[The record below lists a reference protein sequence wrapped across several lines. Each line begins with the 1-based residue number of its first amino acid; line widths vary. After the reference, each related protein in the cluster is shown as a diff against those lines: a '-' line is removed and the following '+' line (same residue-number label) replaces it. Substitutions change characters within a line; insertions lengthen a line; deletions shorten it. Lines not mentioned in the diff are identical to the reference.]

1 MQANRET
8 EPQLALATT
17 TVARPRPEEC
27 EAARRIAAEMGCP
40 YWPRDGLDKT
50 CADLDGLLVV
60 ERENLALWIAGQR
73 FCYHP
78 NMAKLRV
85 HALRQQR
92 KDSLIDALQIAPGA
106 SVLDCTCGLGADAIV
121 ASYVAGPEGRV
132 RALEAAPL
140 LALLVER
147 GMASYSLAD
156 DPDLDLAMRRV
167 EVRRADFATYLR
179 KEADAAWDVVY
190 FDPMFDES
198 IAHARGLDL
207 VRCLARPGGPEPAD
221 LHEARRVA
229 RRRVVMK
236 DRRPGRSLARLGF
249 AKVAESRR
257 VCYGVLPAW

>member
-1 MQANRET
+1 MQTDREPA
-8 EPQLALATT
+8 PQLALATT

-27 EAARRIAAEMGCP
+27 AVARRIAAAMGCP
-40 YWPRDGLDKT
+40 YWPRDELTAT
-50 CADLDGLLVV
+50 CADHHGLLVV

-85 HALRQQR
+85 HALRQNR
-92 KDSLIDALQIAPGA
+92 KDALIEALQIAPGA
-106 SVLDCTCGLGADAIV
+106 SVLDCTCGLGGDAVV
-121 ASYVAGPEGRV
+121 AAYVAGPEGRV

-140 LALLVER
+140 LALLVEH

-156 DPDLDLAMRRV
+156 DPDLGLAMRRV

-179 KEADAAWDVVY
+179 EEADAAWDVVY

-207 VRCLARPGGPEPAD
+207 VRCLARSGGPASAD

-229 RRRVVMK
+229 RCRVVMK
-236 DRRPGRSLARLGF
+236 DRRPGRTLARLGF
-249 AKVAESRR
+249 AKIGESRR